1 MRLHLLLRMIIQSKS
16 YDNMEEEKKI
26 KDPRGGS
33 HGGGR
38 PRGDRNI
45 PLCVRITPEAN
56 ERLQNVKNKS
66 EYINNLILEQ

>member
-26 KDPRGGS
+26 KDPRGGN

>member
-1 MRLHLLLRMIIQSKS
+1 
-16 YDNMEEEKKI
+16 MENVMKT

-38 PRGDRNI
+38 PKGDRTV
-45 PLCVRITPEAN
+45 PLSVRITPEAN
-56 ERLQNVKNKS
+56 ERLRNVKNKS

>member
-1 MRLHLLLRMIIQSKS
+1 M
-16 YDNMEEEKKI
+16 DNNTRT

-38 PRGDRNI
+38 PRGDRTV

-56 ERLQNVKNKS
+56 ERLRNVKNKS
-66 EYINNLILEQ
+66 EYIDMLILNQ

>member
-1 MRLHLLLRMIIQSKS
+1 M
-16 YDNMEEEKKI
+16 DNNTRT

-38 PRGDRNI
+38 PRGDRTA

-56 ERLQNVKNKS
+56 ERLRNVKNKS
-66 EYINNLILEQ
+66 EYIDMLILNQWTVNGN

>member
-1 MRLHLLLRMIIQSKS
+1 MKT
-16 YDNMEEEKKI
+16 

-38 PRGDRNI
+38 PKGDRTV
-45 PLCVRITPEAN
+45 PLSVRITQEAN

>member
-1 MRLHLLLRMIIQSKS
+1 
-16 YDNMEEEKKI
+16 MENAMKI

-38 PRGDRNI
+38 PRGDRTV

>member
-1 MRLHLLLRMIIQSKS
+1 MANNTRT
-16 YDNMEEEKKI
+16 
-26 KDPRGGS
+26 KDPRGCI

-38 PRGDRNI
+38 PRGDRTV

-66 EYINNLILEQ
+66 EYIDKLILNQ

>member
-1 MRLHLLLRMIIQSKS
+1 
-16 YDNMEEEKKI
+16 MEEKKKI
-26 KDPRGGS
+26 KDPRGGN